1 MKKTRLFFLSFVMVT
16 SITLL
21 SGCGKDKTDDV
32 TEDVTTTSAIS
43 LETMTTE
50 TTAVT
55 MSDEELLERFGSI
68 IELEVEKQLAAA
80 TTEQTSAPVVEETVE
95 STTETTAEADALGE
109 DSDSDVNTSLIEA
122 TLLHRN
128 SEYSLCVEAGLYEAA
143 FRSRFLGKG
152 RSLEILLDTNCNIDT
167 ISVHEAFNDGNDFLQ
182 FEQINKVDFS
192 ETSSGYSFSYE
203 IPDNPSGEGYHA
215 RTNFCAVF
223 EIVDSDGNS
232 YYTSISY

>member
-1 MKKTRLFFLSFVMVT
+1 MKKTRLFFLSFVMVI

-21 SGCGKDKTDDV
+21 SGCGKDKTDDA
-32 TEDVTTTSAIS
+32 TEDVTSASSIS
-43 LETMTTE
+43 LQTMATE
-50 TTAVT
+50 TTAAP
-55 MSDEELLERFGSI
+55 MSDEEFLERFSSI
-68 IELEVEKQLAAA
+68 IEHEVEKQLAAT

-95 STTETTAEADALGE
+95 STAETTAEADTLNE

-122 TLLHRN
+122 TIVHRN

-167 ISVHEAFNDGNDFLQ
+167 INVHEAFNDDNEFLA
-182 FEQINKVDFS
+182 FEQINNVDFS

-203 IPDNPSGEGYHA
+203 IPDDPSGEGYGA

-223 EIVDSDGNS
+223 EIIDSDGNS